1 MGQSPP
7 GFFHTEGGELVTSSK
22 RPLRAVGADE
32 KPAKKITS
40 VLEAA
45 DQGSRVDELIQM
57 RRIIARALDNENT
70 SPRDLAALSRRQIEI
85 SKEIEALQRQIAE
98 EASDAAN
105 VADEAFDA
113 EAI

>member
-1 MGQSPP
+1 MA
-7 GFFHTEGGELVTSSK
+7 T
-22 RPLRAVGADE
+22 LRAVGANE
-32 KPAKKITS
+32 TPSKKITS

-45 DQGSRVDELIQM
+45 DEGSRLDELIQL
-57 RRIIARALDNENT
+57 RRVIARACDNANT

-85 SKEIEALQRQIAE
+85 SKEIEALRRQQAE
-98 EASDAAN
+98 EESDAAN